1 MTQHRGARRRP
12 RAGRGRHWLASLGL
26 LCLTT
31 LNVDAQGRPPGDA
44 IARAAS
50 EARSDDV
57 LGRLIDVRLT
67 DMPLE
72 VALRMIASAGRVRLS
87 YSSDLLPPGRRV
99 TLDRSRAAIG
109 DVLREVLR
117 GTPLEPITTPSGYV
131 VLVRLPG
138 VELADMAKTAD
149 SVTAPN
155 DSVAVLLPREGVR
168 PQLMDRVLVTGTPVA
183 GASGRGLAHAVTVLS
198 SEDIERLGP
207 TSMQDLFRTSIPG
220 IVAWN
225 LGVSGP
231 LAQLGSV
238 RGSSSFTSTSL
249 KTYIDG
255 VELGSP
261 YLLFAIDPSS
271 VERIEVIR
279 GPQGSA
285 LYGSDAIS
293 GVVQIVTRKGRTGSG
308 WGGAP
313 QFEGAVSG
321 GVQESRYINGTGMTQ
336 RHTGRVSLG
345 EPLSSLGIGGSLHS
359 AAGVIPD
366 GSSAYRSAFAG
377 GRRFFGPLRVDGF
390 ARYADVRFTAASNPL
405 LRPAALKAA
414 VRPLLADQR
423 IEHETYGATLDHQLH
438 ERWRHSLVVGIDRN
452 AGAIPPQNEPATVA
466 DALLGATQ
474 ERVSR
479 SSVRYS
485 TSLRTGND
493 ATNATFTFGLERN
506 ALERERFGF
515 TQRIS
520 GIGSGQTALYFDHV
534 LNNGA
539 FGQVKFVPVP
549 ALHLTA
555 GLRGERNSS
564 FGPNVGTAWSP
575 MLGVAHTQELW
586 SGRAALKL
594 RGAYGRGIRPPSPSA
609 RRRITTVNF
618 RQIENNELRPEEQSG
633 IEYGGDVYVG
643 DRLSLSLTA
652 YRQNADELIQQV
664 VARQEPPVVQYQNV
678 GRIVNT
684 GVEIEGTARLG
695 MLRGSAT
702 MSWTDSKV
710 RRLSRTYNGDL
721 RVGDQVPEVPN
732 AAGQAWLSYDIAA
745 MRLTGGATFIG
756 SWTGYDWLAYYD
768 AQADTSASA
777 RSRPLRGYWVR
788 YPALVKPF
796 IMLEGRV
803 ARDAAL
809 FLRVD
814 NLANKQLN
822 ERDNLQITAG
832 RMTTIGVKIGR

>member
-1 MTQHRGARRRP
+1 VLDLGAQARP
-12 RAGRGRHWLASLGL
+12 SP
-26 LCLTT
+26 
-31 LNVDAQGRPPGDA
+31 DAL
-44 IARAAS
+44 ARAAG
-50 EARSDDV
+50 EPRSDDV

-67 DMPLE
+67 DAPLE
-72 VALRMIASAGRVRLS
+72 VALRTIANAARVRLS

-99 TLDRSRAAIG
+99 TIDRARASVG

-138 VELADMAKTAD
+138 VELADIGKSAEGAAT
-149 SVTAPN
+149 PN
-155 DSVAVLLPREGVR
+155 DSVATLLPRDVVR

-198 SEDIERLGP
+198 AEDIERLGP

-255 VELGSP
+255 VELASP

-271 VERIEVIR
+271 VDRIEVIR

-293 GVVQIVTRKGRTGSG
+293 GVVQIVTKKGQTGSG
-308 WGGAP
+308 WAP

-321 GVQESRYINGTGMTQ
+321 GVQESRYVEGTGMTQ
-336 RHTGRVSLG
+336 KHSGRMSMG

-366 GSSAYRSAFAG
+366 GSSGYRSAFAG
-377 GRRFFGPLRVDGF
+377 ARRFFGPLRLDGF
-390 ARYADVRFTAASNPL
+390 GRYADVRFTAASNPL
-405 LRPAALKAA
+405 LRPAALSAA
-414 VRPLLADQR
+414 VRPLLSDQR

-438 ERWRHSLVVGIDRN
+438 ERWRHSLVLGVDRN
-452 AGAIPPQNEPATVA
+452 AGAIPPQREPGTVA

-479 SSVRYS
+479 SSARYS
-485 TSLRTGND
+485 TALRAGGD
-493 ATNATFTFGLERN
+493 ITNATFTFGLERN
-506 ALERERFGF
+506 TLERERFGF
-515 TQRIS
+515 TQTVS
-520 GIGSGQTALYFDHV
+520 GIGSGQTALYFDRV
-534 LNNGA
+534 VNSGA
-539 FGQVKFVPVP
+539 FGQIKLVPT
-549 ALHLTA
+549 ATWHLTA
-555 GLRGERNSS
+555 GIRGERNSS

-575 MLGVAHTQELW
+575 MVGAAHTHELW
-586 SGRAALKL
+586 RGRAALKL
-594 RGAYGRGIRPPSPSA
+594 RAAYGKGIRPPPPSA
-609 RRRITTVNF
+609 RRRITTVRF

-633 IEYGGDVYVG
+633 IEYGAEAYVG
-643 DRLSLSLTA
+643 DRLSLSVTA
-652 YRQNADELIQQV
+652 YKQNANELIQQV
-664 VARQEPPVVQYQNV
+664 VIANERQVVQYQNV
-678 GRIVNT
+678 GRIANT
-684 GVEIEGTARLG
+684 GLELEGTARFG
-695 MLRGSAT
+695 QLRGSAT
-702 MSWTDSKV
+702 MSWTDSEV
-710 RRLSRTYNGDL
+710 RKLSKTYTGDL

-732 AAGQAWLSYDIAA
+732 SAGQAWLSYDLAGL
-745 MRLTGGATFIG
+745 RLTSGATFIG

-768 AQADTSASA
+768 AAADAASA
-777 RSRPLRGYWVR
+777 PPNLRTYWVR
-788 YPALVKPF
+788 YPALIKPF
-796 IMLEGRV
+796 AMVEGRLG
-803 ARDAAL
+803 REAAL

-814 NLANKQLN
+814 NLANTQLN

-832 RMTTIGVKIGR
+832 RTTTVGVKIGR

>member
-1 MTQHRGARRRP
+1 MTMRLWRPPAPGTLRR
-12 RAGRGRHWLASLGL
+12 WLVSLGFL
-26 LCLTT
+26 ALATA
-31 LNVDAQGRPPGDA
+31 DAAAQGRQPQDA
-44 IARAAS
+44 FARAAA

-57 LGRLIDVRLT
+57 LARLIDVRLN

-72 VALRMIASAGRVRLS
+72 AALRVIANAGRVRLS

-99 TLDRSRAAIG
+99 TVDRSRASVG

-117 GTPLEPITTPSGYV
+117 GTPFEPVTTPSGYV

-138 VELADMAKTAD
+138 VDLADVSRSAD
-149 SVTAPN
+149 SLSSPN
-155 DSVAVLLPREGVR
+155 DSLTALPAREGIR

-255 VELGSP
+255 VELASP
-261 YLLFAIDPSS
+261 YLLFAIDPAS

-293 GVVQIVTRKGRTGSG
+293 GVVQVVTRKGRTG
-308 WGGAP
+308 GGTP
-313 QFEGAVSG
+313 QFEGSLSG
-321 GVQESRYINGTGMTQ
+321 GIQESRFLDGSSMAQ
-336 RHTGRVSLG
+336 KHSGRLSLGQPLASLGLGVSL
-345 EPLSSLGIGGSLHS
+345 HQ
-359 AAGVIPD
+359 ADGVIPD
-366 GSSAYRSAFAG
+366 GSSAYRSGFAG
-377 GRRFFGPLRVDGF
+377 GRRFVGPLRLDGF

-405 LRPAALKAA
+405 LRPASLNAA
-414 VRPLLADQR
+414 VRPLLTDQR
-423 IEHETYGATLDHQLH
+423 IEHETYGATLDHQIH
-438 ERWRHSLVVGIDRN
+438 ERWRQTLVVGIDRN
-452 AGAIPPQNEPATVA
+452 AGAIPAQREPATEA
-466 DALLGATQ
+466 DALLGATR

-479 SSVRYS
+479 TSLRYS
-485 TSLRTGND
+485 TSVRAGTDL
-493 ATNATFTFGLERN
+493 TNATFTFGFERS
-506 ALERERFGF
+506 ALERERLGF
-515 TQRIS
+515 TRDVS
-520 GIGSGQTALYFDHV
+520 GIGSGQTALYFDRV

-539 FGQVKFVPVP
+539 FGQVKFVPAP
-549 ALHLTA
+549 AWHLTA

-575 MLGVAHTQELW
+575 MLGIAHTLEIAGTSALKF
-586 SGRAALKL
+586 RAA
-594 RGAYGRGIRPPSPSA
+594 YGKGIRPPPPSA

-633 IEYGGDVYVG
+633 VEYGAEAYIG

-652 YRQNADELIQQV
+652 YRQIADQLIQPF
-664 VARQEPPVVQYQNV
+664 VALRAVQYQNV
-678 GRIVNT
+678 GRIENS
-684 GVEIEGTARLG
+684 GVELEGLTRLG
-695 MLRGSAT
+695 QLRGSVT
-702 MSWTDSKV
+702 MAWTDSRV
-710 RRLSRTYNGDL
+710 RRLAPRYEGDL
-721 RVGDQVPEVPN
+721 RVGDQVPEVPGWS
-732 AAGQAWLSYDIAA
+732 GQAWLSRDLGAA
-745 MRLTGGATFIG
+745 RLTGGATYIG
-756 SWTGYDWLAYYD
+756 SWTGYDWLGYY
-768 AQADTSASA
+768 AAAATDTLGQ
-777 RSRPLRGYWVR
+777 RLRTFWVR

-796 IMLEGRV
+796 AMFEARV
-803 ARDAAL
+803 AREAAL

-814 NLANKQLN
+814 NLLNKQLN
-822 ERDNLQITAG
+822 ERDNLQITPG
-832 RMTTIGVKIGR
+832 RSTTIGLKIGR